1 MTFELRHC
9 GFEYYIRPCSMRAV
23 LTVDFGSTYT
33 KATLFDLKGCRV
45 VVTATAP
52 STVGT
57 DVNVGLE
64 QAMAALQKKSRR
76 KLTAIPAI
84 ASSSAAGGLRVAVV
98 GFVPELSL
106 AAAKQAA
113 LGAGAKIIRALG
125 YKMTDDDVDLLAQDA
140 PDIILLVG
148 GTDGGDEVVILHNAR
163 VLAAS
168 NLKSV
173 IVLAGNR
180 AAMPACRDALVSGAK
195 EVMVASNLLPTVDTV
210 NAAAVFAIIRD
221 LFMTRI
227 IRAKGI
233 DLAQHRFLK
242 GIVPTPAAVLRGA
255 ELLARG
261 TVEEPGL
268 GELLVVD
275 VGGATTD
282 VHSIARGDPSQA
294 DAIVKGLPEPYAK
307 RTVEG
312 DLGLRIN
319 ATTIL
324 ERVGE
329 DAFIRKVPLDGLDAD
344 TAIRYVNQVHT
355 ETAYV
360 PSDVQHRWLDT
371 ALARCAVEVASKRH
385 AGTMEWHQTLLGRAA
400 IQRGKD
406 LRPLCSVIGVG
417 GIFAYGIDP
426 AYVLEGSCFDIAAP
440 ESLTPITPKFFVDQ
454 HYILYGIGLLA
465 DLDETAAVRIGK
477 RHLRALER
485 RQATVAQVHQH
496 RERVQ

>member
-1 MTFELRHC
+1 M
-9 GFEYYIRPCSMRAV
+9 I
-23 LTVDFGSTYT
+23 TVDFGSTYT
-33 KATLFDLKGCRV
+33 KASLFDLEACRV
-45 VVTATAP
+45 LATAKAP

-57 DVNVGLE
+57 DVNIGLE
-64 QAMAALQKKSRR
+64 QALAALGSQAGTS
-76 KLTAIPAI
+76 LEGIPAL

-125 YKMTDDDVDLLAQDA
+125 FKMTPEDVQLLVRDA
-140 PDIILLVG
+140 PDIVLLVG
-148 GTDGGDEVVILHNAR
+148 GTDGGDEIVVTHNASM
-163 VLAAS
+163 LAAS
-168 NLKSV
+168 SLESV

-180 AAMPACRDALVSGAK
+180 SAMKACRETLQSGGK
-195 EVMVASNLLPTVDTV
+195 EVIVAANLLPTIDTV
-210 NAAAVFAIIRD
+210 NPTAVFTIIRD

-227 IRAKGI
+227 VRAKGI
-233 DLAQHRFLK
+233 DRAQQRFLR

-261 TVEEPGL
+261 THDEPGL

-282 VHSIARGDPSQA
+282 VHSIARGDPTES
-294 DAIVKGLPEPYAK
+294 DVIVKGLPEPYAK

-324 ERVGE
+324 ERVGVQT
-329 DAFIRKVPLDGLDAD
+329 FMSKVPFDGVDAEAALSYANRVHQD
-344 TAIRYVNQVHT
+344 TALVPT
-355 ETAYV
+355 DET
-360 PSDVQHRWLDT
+360 HRWLDS
-371 ALARCAVEVASKRH
+371 ALARCAVEQAVRRH
-385 AGTMEWHQTLLGRAA
+385 AGTIEWHQTIVGRAA

-406 LRPLCSVIGVG
+406 LRSLGSVIGVG

-426 AYVLEGSCFDIAAP
+426 AYVLEGCRFDLAAAEALMP
-440 ESLTPITPKFFVDQ
+440 LSPDFLVDE
-454 HYILYGIGLLA
+454 HYILYGMGLLA

-477 RHLRALER
+477 QHLKKLSPTSVPVQSSQR
-485 RQATVAQVHQH
+485 
-496 RERVQ
+496 RERVS